1 MSLIRHRDMTKTF
14 LVFVSTSL
22 SSYVVPGME
31 YEEIYVGFL
40 FLSIPILG
48 KRQSCISELIS
59 FHFRKNCWWERVGQ
73 AESVEKSWKN
83 INITKLAKLRRKT
96 TTLVYAISL
105 SVCYFFKIL
114 VSSPIIMFVM
124 IFQFILLTP
133 NNYCFQNQVI
143 PPPDRLG
150 LVDKTFTKLYMVYS
164 DFIQEIMIRTKHCL
178 NLNSGF
184 TKIGSE
190 QWTECSLQ
198 YNFSSLHM
206 YSGALDKYFPI

>member
-1 MSLIRHRDMTKTF
+1 MSFQEWNMKKYM
-14 LVFVSTSL
+14 FVSYF
-22 SSYVVPGME
+22 YVYPAWGKDN
-31 YEEIYVGFL
+31 L
-40 FLSIPILG
+40 AFLS
-48 KRQSCISELIS
+48 S
-59 FHFRKNCWWERVGQ
+59 FHFISEEKKLLVG
-73 AESVEKSWKN
+73 ESRTGRISWKTWKN
-83 INITKLAKLRRKT
+83 IKITNLAKLRRKT
-96 TTLVYAISL
+96 TTLVYAISS

-114 VSSPIIMFVM
+114 VSPPIIMFVM

-178 NLNSGF
+178 NLNSGS
-184 TKIGSE
+184 TKIWCE
-190 QWTECSLQ
+190 QCTECSLQ
-198 YNFSSLHM
+198 YTFSRLHM